1 MQNSTGSLF
10 SPVFGLWMANF
21 NPIHTYLCFPLY
33 ASLEFQIF
41 YKSWSIIYIILYF
54 QVSIWEIFYRSVE
67 IFTREKTLDLSMS
80 IRHKTRIVAV
90 VGGHGFLD
98 FQDLTS
104 FVECECLTGPPKLS
118 RKRVKLNKFFST
130 KWTKI
135 TIGNC
140 CKPP

>member
-1 MQNSTGSLF
+1 MEKFWMRPETTINGKEIFYKMQICKIQQDHYF
-10 SPVFGLWMANF
+10 PV
-21 NPIHTYLCFPLY
+21 HTYLSFPLY

-41 YKSWSIIYIILYF
+41 YKSWSIIWIIWWQVLDF

-118 RKRVKLNKFFST
+118 KKR
-130 KWTKI
+130 
-135 TIGNC
+135 
-140 CKPP
+140 